1 MPKEAAGSAVLLP
14 VKGSISEEAS
24 VCSTADSMGG
34 EKAGEKA
41 EPSTFSPTL
50 SALQS
55 PADEDSGAIYNLGQM
70 YAKGIVV
77 EQDKA
82 KALELFET
90 ASAAGHAKAAYSLG
104 LMYQRGDSV
113 EQDSAKAAE
122 LYEQAHVKGY
132 PKATYNLAVMYER
145 GVGVKQDSE
154 KANELFQLAGK
165 TESRPRSTRPK
176 NGPKE
181 I

>member
-1 MPKEAAGSAVLLP
+1 
-14 VKGSISEEAS
+14 
-24 VCSTADSMGG
+24 
-34 EKAGEKA
+34 
-41 EPSTFSPTL
+41 
-50 SALQS
+50 
-55 PADEDSGAIYNLGQM
+55 
-70 YAKGIVV
+70 
-77 EQDKA
+77 
-82 KALELFET
+82 
-90 ASAAGHAKAAYSLG
+90 
-104 LMYQRGDSV
+104 
-113 EQDSAKAAE
+113 
-122 LYEQAHVKGY
+122 VKGY